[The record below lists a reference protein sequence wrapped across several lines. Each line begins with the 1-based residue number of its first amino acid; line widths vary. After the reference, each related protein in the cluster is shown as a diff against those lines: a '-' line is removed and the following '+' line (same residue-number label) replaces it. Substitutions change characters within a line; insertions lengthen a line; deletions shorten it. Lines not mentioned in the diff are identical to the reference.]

1 MQPDMKYGSVSC
13 SDARVKCEA
22 LDDVWITPEAYNQEH
37 DCQRCVVALRR
48 AQVDELSACRDKL

>member
-22 LDDVWITPEAYNQEH
+22 LDDVWITPEAYNQELL
-37 DCQRCVVALRR
+37 CNMIVKGVWWL
-48 AQVDELSACRDKL
+48 